1 MFKTPQNYFDSKGK
15 ENTMKM
21 KKSDI
26 IIKQF
31 AKSSALK

>member
-21 KKSDI
+21 KKTDI

-31 AKSSALK
+31 VKSSTLK